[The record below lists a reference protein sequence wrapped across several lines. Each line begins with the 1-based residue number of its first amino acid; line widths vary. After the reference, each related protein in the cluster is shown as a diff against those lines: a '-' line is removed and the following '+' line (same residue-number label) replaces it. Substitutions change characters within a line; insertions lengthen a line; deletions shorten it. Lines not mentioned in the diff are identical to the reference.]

1 MSSILTGG
9 RRRTAWQPLAEVDW
23 SRGMIRDAPR
33 DAIGKSG
40 VYDSADFLLHQQGF
54 AFKRGGTSY
63 AGPPLSGASATLG
76 VVYAQYPAGAKLV
89 ATGTDGH
96 AYTVTAGSTVDVTG
110 AAAVSIRDNP
120 KLRVGGGKNLLIF
133 PNADG
138 VTAPTKY
145 DGSANTTLLAGSPPA
160 GRYAAIYK
168 TRLVLGNSAANP
180 NRLFFSPTP
189 DIEAT
194 WDTANA
200 WIDCDYM
207 VTGLAAMHNMLL
219 IFSLSNTERIIGS
232 TPPPGSD
239 MDRAP
244 VGSTG
249 CTDARSI
256 VVQEGSVIFANPRGV
271 YMTNGAGF
279 ASLTTEGLI
288 ESYWQTLLAGYDRT
302 TWVISAGV
310 YRSFYIV
317 SITNGAGANVATLM
331 CNIPK
336 RAWWRLTNLN
346 ANMWGNAVVA
356 QEELYYADRSS
367 NRVVAISGIFTPTAA
382 NKLDANGTPVTPLLE
397 MRMVG
402 EGTGLKAYGDAHLT
416 YDMRDAAADSPTLAV
431 SAAPGVEAL
440 NFAALTESPLP
451 AVTNAT
457 RRRLTVSKDTQGLS
471 LRLAQTGPSAKTEL
485 YAVEQLF
492 RPYTLESQGQ

>member
-1 MSSILTGG
+1 VSSILSGG

-54 AFKRGGTSY
+54 AFKRGGTAY
-63 AGPPLSGASATLG
+63 AGPALAGASYVTT
-76 VVYAQYPAGAKLV
+76 VVYAQFPPGAKLV
-89 ATGTDGH
+89 AVGNDSH
-96 AYTVTAGSTVDVTG
+96 LYTVDPGSTVDVTG
-110 AAAVSIRDNP
+110 TIGANVRDNP
-120 KLRVGGGKNLLIF
+120 KLRIGGGKNLLIF

-138 VTAPTKY
+138 VTGPTKY
-145 DGSANTTLLAGSPPA
+145 DGSANSTLLAGSPSP
-160 GRYAAIYK
+160 GRYTAIYK
-168 TRLVLGNSAANP
+168 TRLVLGNSSSNP
-180 NRLFFSPTP
+180 NRLYFSPTP

-194 WDTANA
+194 WDTANS

-207 VTGLAAMHNMLL
+207 VTGLAALHNTLL
-219 IFSLSNTERIIGS
+219 IFSLGNTERIIGS

-244 VGSTG
+244 VGSVG

-256 VVQEGSVIFANPRGV
+256 VVQEGSAIFANPRGV

-279 ASLTTEGLI
+279 ASLTTDGLI
-288 ESYWQTLLAGYDRT
+288 ESYWQTLLAGYDRS
-302 TWVISAGV
+302 TWIISGGI

-317 SITNGAGANVATLM
+317 SITNGAGANVATLV

-346 ANMWGNAVVA
+346 AVMWGNAVVA

-367 NRVVAISGIFTPTAA
+367 NRVVAISGMFTPTAA
-382 NKLDANGTPVTPLLE
+382 NKLDANGTPVQPLLE
-397 MRMVG
+397 MRMIG

-416 YDMRDAAADSPTLAV
+416 YDMRDAATDSPALAV

-440 NFAALTESPLP
+440 NFAAVSESPLL
-451 AVTNAT
+451 AVPNAT

-471 LRLAQTGPSAKTEL
+471 LRFAQSGPSAKTEL